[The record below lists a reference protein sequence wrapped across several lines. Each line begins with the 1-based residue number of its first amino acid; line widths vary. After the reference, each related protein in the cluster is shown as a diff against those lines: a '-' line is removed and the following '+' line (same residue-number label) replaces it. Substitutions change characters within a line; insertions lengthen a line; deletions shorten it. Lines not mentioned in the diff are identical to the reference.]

1 MMDYL
6 LDTQVVIWFIN
17 GDERVPTSVRYEVSN
32 PKNTVSITIVSLWEI
47 AIKRSINKL
56 TLSTN
61 LQNIQ
66 SGIVSRHIS
75 VLPIT
80 VNHLEAVE
88 TLAYQGK
95 HRDPFDRLIISQ
107 AMVENLT
114 LISSDPHF
122 KNYPVKLF
130 W

>member
-1 MMDYL
+1 MNYL

-17 GDERVPTSVRYEVSN
+17 GDERVPMSVRNEVSSPN
-32 PKNTVSITIVSLWEI
+32 NTISITIVSLWEM

-56 TLSTN
+56 ALSTS

-66 SGIVSRHIS
+66 SGIASKYIS
-75 VLPIT
+75 MLPIT